1 MRDSEILN
9 ANLLDII
16 FENRN
21 KNYGAYTLRKFYPG
35 RLTTSLSVS
44 LGLVLLLFLLTLS
57 AHKNRIVYEKS
68 PRPEVQLTDV
78 IIPPPKPVD
87 PPKPLEQTKAATAAS
102 FNRIIFAD
110 HTDVVPDDI
119 IKDRLLSTVTKEG
132 PPLSNIQPPQ
142 EIQSTGE
149 TKTPVQTT
157 EVPAG
162 ITKNAEYPGGNE
174 KFTEFLRNKL
184 MPVVELEPG
193 QKLKVLVRFKVDVDG
208 SISQVEV
215 LESGGAMS
223 DNEVIR
229 VLKKMPKW
237 SPAMQNGIKVSSY
250 FTQTVTFIGQEQ

>member
-1 MRDSEILN
+1 MRDIEILN

-21 KNYGAYTLRKFYPG
+21 KSYGAYALRKFYTG
-35 RLTTSLSVS
+35 RLTKSLSVS

-57 AHKNRIVYEKS
+57 ANKNQIVDVQG
-68 PRPEVQLTDV
+68 PRADVQLIEV
-78 IIPPPKPVD
+78 VVPPPKPVD
-87 PPKPLEQTKAATAAS
+87 PPKPVEQTKAATAAS
-102 FNRIIFAD
+102 FNKIIFVD
-110 HTDVVPDDI
+110 RTDIVPDDI
-119 IKDRLLSTVTKEG
+119 IKDRLLSSVTKDG

-142 EIQSTGE
+142 ETPPSGE
-149 TKTPVQTT
+149 TNTLAQTT
-157 EVPAG
+157 EAPAG

-174 KFTEFLRNKL
+174 KFTEFLKTKL